1 LAVGR
6 INSSNCN
13 QNPGLLPCLLV
24 GHSGTLGHS
33 VLNVWRKPS
42 LTPVPIDVD
51 RPRFGLADLAVGMGT
66 LTVLYF
72 AARIGTQAFVGFHPP
87 DVLPVVNLD
96 PSNLPNYAARST
108 LRMFIALG
116 LSTVFTLVYGYAA
129 ARSRRAETVLVPL
142 LDVLQS
148 VPVLGF
154 LSITVT
160 GFIALF
166 PGSLLG
172 LEAASI
178 FAIFTGQAWNMTF
191 SFYHSLR
198 TVPRE
203 LDEMATMYGL
213 SRWEKFSRLEVP
225 SSMIGLV
232 WNGMMS
238 FGGGWFFLAAS
249 EAISVLN
256 HSYTLP
262 GLGSY
267 VAVAVAQQNLK
278 ALSWAIITMVILIV
292 AIDQFFWR
300 PLVTL
305 ADRYKLELSAGEVR
319 RFWVNDLWRSAKLPY
334 YASRL
339 FSPTSRAI
347 DRAFCR
353 VTEARSTG
361 PAVARSLKA
370 NWIYN
375 AVVITITI
383 ALIVVAVRFVLQ
395 GVGIREFG
403 TATYLGLLTA
413 LRVIALII
421 LSTAI
426 WTPIG
431 VAIGFSP
438 RLARISQPI
447 IQVLAS
453 FPANFVFPF
462 ATLAFIK
469 LNVSIN
475 WGAMLLMALGAQ
487 WYILF
492 NVIGGAQSVPNDLR
506 EMARSVGLKR
516 WQLWRYVIGPGIFS
530 SWVTGAITAS
540 GGAWNASIVSELVSW
555 GNTTLTAKGL
565 GAYIAEATSKG
576 DWPRIVLGVGLMSVF
591 VVGINRMIWRRLYGL
606 AETKFRV
613 G

>member
-1 LAVGR
+1 M
-6 INSSNCN
+6 
-13 QNPGLLPCLLV
+13 
-24 GHSGTLGHS
+24 
-33 VLNVWRKPS
+33 LNVWRKPP
-42 LTPVPIDVD
+42 LTPVPIDVE
-51 RPRFGLADLAVGMGT
+51 RPHFGVADLAVGLGT
-66 LTVLYF
+66 LTLLYF
-72 AARIGTQAFVGFHPP
+72 AARVGTQSFVGFHPP
-87 DVLPVVNLD
+87 DVLPVVSLD
-96 PSNLPNYAARST
+96 PANLPNYAARST

-116 LSTVFTLVYGYAA
+116 LSTIFTLIYGYAA

-191 SFYHSLR
+191 SFYQSLR

-203 LDEMATMYGL
+203 LEEMATLYGL

-225 SSMIGLV
+225 SAMIGLV

-256 HSYTLP
+256 HNYTLP

-267 VAVAVAQQNLK
+267 VAAAVAQQNLK
-278 ALSWAIITMVILIV
+278 ALAWAVLTMVILII

-305 ADRYKLELSAGEVR
+305 VDRYKLELSAGEVR
-319 RFWVNDLWRSAKLPY
+319 RFWVNDLWRSANLPY

-339 FSPTSRAI
+339 FSPAGRAV
-347 DRAFCR
+347 DRAFSR
-353 VTEARSTG
+353 LTEVRATATRATANPRSD
-361 PAVARSLKA
+361 R
-370 NWIYN
+370 IYHV
-375 AVVITITI
+375 VVILIT
-383 ALIVVAVRFVLQ
+383 AGLITAAIRFVLE
-395 GVGIREFG
+395 GAGIAEFA
-403 TATYLGLLTA
+403 TAAYLGLLTA
-413 LRVIALII
+413 LRVLALII
-421 LSTAI
+421 LSTLI

-431 VAIGFSP
+431 VAIGFNPHLS
-438 RLARISQPI
+438 RISQPI
-447 IQVLAS
+447 VQVLAS

-469 LNVSIN
+469 LNVPIN
-475 WGAMLLMALGAQ
+475 WGSMLLMALGSQ

-492 NVIGGAQSVPNDLR
+492 NVIGGAQGVPNDLR
-506 EMARSVGLKR
+506 EMARNLGLKSWR
-516 WQLWRYVIGPGIFS
+516 LWRYVIGPGIFS

-555 GNTTLTAKGL
+555 GNTTLRAKGL
-565 GAYIAEATSKG
+565 GEYIAEATSKG
-576 DWPRIVLGVGLMSVF
+576 DWPRIVVGVGLMSVF
-591 VVGINRMIWRRLYGL
+591 VVGINRLLWRRLYGL
-606 AETKFRV
+606 AETKFRL